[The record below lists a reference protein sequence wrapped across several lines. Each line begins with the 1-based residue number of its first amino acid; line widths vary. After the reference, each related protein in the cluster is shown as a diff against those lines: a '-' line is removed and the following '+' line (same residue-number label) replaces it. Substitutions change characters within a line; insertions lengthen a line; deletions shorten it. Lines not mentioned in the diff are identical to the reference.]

1 MEAYYSIVQKE
12 NEYRI
17 LLTPINTGGLPVR
30 IQKVLYD
37 RNIDK

>member
-17 LLTPINTGGLPVR
+17 LLTPTNTGGLPVR
-30 IQKVLYD
+30 IQQVLYD